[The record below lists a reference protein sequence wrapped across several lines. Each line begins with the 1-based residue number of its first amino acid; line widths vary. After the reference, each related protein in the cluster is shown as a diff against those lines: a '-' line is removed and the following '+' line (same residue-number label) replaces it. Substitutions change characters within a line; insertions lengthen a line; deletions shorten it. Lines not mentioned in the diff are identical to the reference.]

1 MENKLDIRNKV
12 LLFDFDGTLVETE
25 IVAKKVIDLY
35 FQEKNFPH
43 LSSYADM
50 IVGRT
55 WKAATEVMFEHAKG
69 LGVDLDPPA
78 IMQAELKMRYQD
90 AFRAGVLMVP
100 GFKDCLPYFK
110 KNAKY
115 LGIVTGS
122 DRHEVEQILGQHG
135 LLGVFDRV
143 WGFGDYEHS
152 KPDPSPYIQAMT
164 DIQANSKEVLVFED
178 SKAGMESANRA
189 GLPFVQICFEA
200 HAKEVDSRALLT
212 ITDWHDL
219 LK

>member
-1 MENKLDIRNKV
+1 MKNKLDVENKV

-35 FQEKNFPH
+35 FEERKFPQ
-43 LSSYADM
+43 LSDVADM

-55 WKAATEVMFEHAKG
+55 WKAATESIHEHAKG

-78 IMQAELKMRYQD
+78 VMALELKARYQE
-90 AFRAGVLMVP
+90 AFKKGVGMIP
-100 GFKDCLPYFK
+100 GFKECLPYFK
-110 KNAKY
+110 KNAKF

-122 DRHEVEQILGQHG
+122 DRHEVQIILEQHG
-135 LLGVFDRV
+135 LLGVFDQV

-152 KPDPSPYIQAMT
+152 KPDPSPYLTAMAA
-164 DIQANSKEVLVFED
+164 IQANPKDVVVFED
-178 SKAGMESANRA
+178 SKAGMESATRA
-189 GLPFVQICFEA
+189 GIPFVQICFEE
-200 HAKEVDSRALLT
+200 HALEPDARALLT
-212 ITDWHDL
+212 IHDWNEL